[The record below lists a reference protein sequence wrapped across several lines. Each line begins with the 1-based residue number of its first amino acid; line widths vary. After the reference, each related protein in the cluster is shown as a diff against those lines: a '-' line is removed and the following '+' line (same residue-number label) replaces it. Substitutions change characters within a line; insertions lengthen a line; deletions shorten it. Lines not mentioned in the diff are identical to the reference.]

1 MSTELHESLTA
12 AANTGRASFELR
24 DADEVIQPAAR
35 RIRRQRAAIVTT
47 GTVGLFALAG
57 GLVWSAQTFGTVA
70 TMDPAG
76 TPSVQGTAVAAPW
89 SALQF
94 APAAQPRKIGDANR
108 SSAVKGMICHHDEP
122 EDDPR
127 VAIQGN
133 PDTTVSSAIGLES
146 CAPVWYSAGPTSTSN
161 FESFSVD
168 DDHTISAHVRFTN
181 TSSRPLAIDVDSV
194 VMWVETAPNEVSKH
208 SVTAYSSAIVGD
220 SMWETATSNVM
231 LLNSR
236 DQVEV
241 VEPGEDFA
249 AAAVVSDYALSGSV
263 LGDIIASREPY
274 TVSFWARVHEDDP
287 SGHSTYMVELGS
299 PITVDVSTTGR

>member
-47 GTVGLFALAG
+47 GAVGLFALAG

-76 TPSVQGTAVAAPW
+76 TPSVQGAPVAAPW
-89 SALQF
+89 STLQF
-94 APAAQPRKIGDANR
+94 AAAAQPRKIGDANR
-108 SSAVKGMICHHDEP
+108 SSAAKGMICHHDDP
-122 EDDPR
+122 QDDPR
-127 VAIQGN
+127 VAMQRN
-133 PDTTVSSAIGLES
+133 TDPTVSHITVLES

-161 FESFSVD
+161 FESFSID

-181 TSSRPLAIDVDSV
+181 TSSRPLAFDVDSV
-194 VMWVETAPNEVSKH
+194 VMWVETAPNEVSEH
-208 SVTAYSSAIVGD
+208 TLSAYSSALVGD
-220 SMWETATSNVM
+220 SMWETATSNVI
-231 LLNSR
+231 LLDSR

-241 VEPGEDFA
+241 IQPGEDFA
-249 AAAVVSDYALSGSV
+249 AAAVVSDYSLSGNV

-287 SGHSTYMVELGS
+287 SGHSTYLVELGS
-299 PITVDVSTTGR
+299 PITIDVSTTGR